1 MGVLAIVVG
10 WQTLERLN
18 APAADPALAAL
29 ASRISVLEGRPAPAA
44 TPDPR
49 IEQLVSRLAALEQ
62 RTPTAAADPQ
72 VEELLRRLAALEA
85 RPAGEAA
92 PAGDPRVEELAARVA
107 ALEQRPAEDARV
119 PDLAARLAALEQR
132 PTQDPRVHELA
143 NRLAAL
149 EQRPAEDARVPDL
162 AARLAV
168 LELRPAQD
176 PRVPELANRLA
187 ALEQRPAED
196 ARVPDLAARLA
207 ALEGRPAQD
216 PRLDTLAARLAAAMA
231 AQAALETG
239 RPLGPALAALPPGTH
254 VPRSLAAFADRSPP
268 TIASL
273 RRSFPE
279 AAKAARDLRE
289 TVGDDF
295 WERTGNR
302 ITGLVTVRRGG
313 SVVVGDPVATLLA
326 EAEKALEAGD
336 LRGALAALSGLPP
349 GAARA
354 MGGWIAQAES
364 VIAARDD
371 LVALAAG
378 R

>member
-72 VEELLRRLAALEA
+72 VEELFRRLAALEA

-119 PDLAARLAALEQR
+119 PDLAARLA
-132 PTQDPRVHELA
+132 
-143 NRLAAL
+143 
-149 EQRPAEDARVPDL
+149 
-162 AARLAV
+162 V

-176 PRVPELANRLA
+176 PRVPELANRLS
-187 ALEQRPAED
+187 ALEQRPAKD

>member
-1 MGVLAIVVG
+1 MLAILVG
-10 WQTLERLN
+10 WQTIDRLN

-29 ASRISVLEGRPAPAA
+29 ASRVAALEGRPAPAA
-44 TPDPR
+44 QPDPR
-49 IEQLVSRLAALEQ
+49 VEELARRLAALEQ
-62 RTPTAAADPQ
+62 RPAPTAPPDPR
-72 VEELLRRLAALEA
+72 VEELAGRLAALEA
-85 RPAGEAA
+85 RPAAPAA
-92 PAGDPRVEELAARVA
+92 PAADPRLDDLAARLAALEGRPVEDARVADLAGRLA
-107 ALEQRPAEDARV
+107 ALEQRPVEDARV
-119 PDLAARLAALEQR
+119 PDLAARLAALEAK
-132 PTQDPRVHELA
+132 PVEDPRL
-143 NRLAAL
+143 
-149 EQRPAEDARVPDL
+149 
-162 AARLAV
+162 
-168 LELRPAQD
+168 
-176 PRVPELANRLA
+176 
-187 ALEQRPAED
+187 
-196 ARVPDLAARLA
+196 PDLAARLA
-207 ALEGRPAQD
+207 ALEQRPMQD
-216 PRLDTLAARLAAAMA
+216 PRLDALAARLAAAMA

-239 RPLGPALAALPPGTH
+239 RPLGPALAALPPGTQ
-254 VPRSLAAFADRSPP
+254 VPRALAAFAERSPP

-279 AAKAARDLRE
+279 AAKAARELRE
-289 TVGDDF
+289 TVGEDF